1 MNKRQIKQKGI
12 ILLDRVV
19 ELAIASMPIERK
31 KSPSKTPIF
40 KEPQGRFSSEPVGYL
55 LGKPGLIAL
64 IAGLLLAAW
73 NRQVA
78 IVILLGLIL
87 AAAGLAKLWS
97 QLSLVGVSFQR
108 TLSER
113 RAFPGEQVEL
123 KLQLINRKLLPLPW
137 IQLDDEVPLE
147 FASGVSHSQWN
158 KSGFGFLSR
167 ATAML
172 WYTEVSWRCHLHCKK
187 RGYYPLG
194 PLTVAS
200 GDIFG
205 LYPRSSTKQEI
216 EHLIV
221 YPRIFPVTQLGI
233 PSLYPLGEIKAE
245 QRIFEDPTRTIGVRD
260 YTPRDSLRYVHWKA
274 TARHQNLQVKVF
286 EPTTTLKVAMFLAVD
301 SFQQDGTL
309 DEENFELGISTT
321 ASIANYILEQ
331 RNSVGLFVNSCL
343 TDSKQPAEIPP
354 GSSSGQLVN
363 ILEALAKVTPTPSSS
378 FEDFLQSERGS
389 LPWGTT
395 IIIILFQVT
404 PSLTNLLT
412 ILKESGHKLLVLQIG
427 GEKANDTDHN
437 TAWHNAAHS
446 DELAIVGSVESR

>member
-1 MNKRQIKQKGI
+1 MNKRQIKQKGG
-12 ILLDRVV
+12 ILLDRVLG
-19 ELAIASMPIERK
+19 LAIASMVK
-31 KSPSKTPIF
+31 KREISPSKTPVV
-40 KEPQGRFSSEPVGYL
+40 KKPQGRFSSESVGYL

-64 IAGLLLAAW
+64 IAGLVLAAW
-73 NRQVA
+73 NRQG
-78 IVILLGLIL
+78 VIALLFGLIL

-97 QLSLVGVSFQR
+97 RLSLNGVSFQR
-108 TLSER
+108 TLSEW

-123 KLQLINRKLLPLPW
+123 KLQLTNRKLLPLPW
-137 IQLDDEVPLE
+137 IQLDDEMPLG
-147 FASGVSHSQWN
+147 FTPDVSHTQWN

-172 WYTEVSWRCHLHCKK
+172 WYTEVSWHCHLHCQK

-194 PLTVAS
+194 PLTVTS

-205 LYPRSSTKQEI
+205 LYPRSFTKQEI

-221 YPRIFPVTQLGI
+221 YPHIFPVTQLSI

-274 TARHQNLQVKVF
+274 SARHQNLQVKVF

-309 DEENFELGISTT
+309 DEENFELGISTA

-343 TDSKQPAEIPP
+343 ADSKQPVEIPP
-354 GSSSGQLVN
+354 GSSNGQLVN
-363 ILEALAKVTPTPSSS
+363 ILEALAKVTPTQSSS

-395 IIIILFQVT
+395 IIIILSQVT
-404 PSLTNLLT
+404 PSLTKLLT

-427 GEKANDTDHN
+427 EKKASDTDHN

-446 DELAIVGSVESR
+446 DELAIVGSIESQ